1 MSAIGEWFGY
11 YSAIFNYMEKTYG
24 REELERYLDYIA
36 KVPNCDISAQYR
48 AGGLDAIR
56 ARYEKNFRLD
66 GDENTVRSVC
76 DGESL
81 QMQVRCPAY
90 FNAPPSAHPARQ
102 ITERFCDCCIRLNTG
117 ILREAGYA
125 LTVQKTGTGTCE
137 WCIRK
142 EEDG

>member
-1 MSAIGEWFGY
+1 MLRHLRNIFFDHGFGG
-11 YSAIFNYMEKTYG
+11 N
-24 REELERYLDYIA
+24 
-36 KVPNCDISAQYR
+36 
-48 AGGLDAIR
+48 GGVFA
-56 ARYEKNFRLD
+56 FRLD

-125 LTVQKTGTGTCE
+125 LMVQKTGTGTCE
-137 WCIRK
+137 WRIRK
-142 EEDG
+142 EENP

>member
-48 AGGLDAIR
+48 EGGLDVIR

-66 GDENTVRSVC
+66 GDENTVHSVC

-102 ITERFCDCCIRLNTG
+102 ITERLSLIHISEPTRH
-117 ILREAGYA
+117 
-125 LTVQKTGTGTCE
+125 
-137 WCIRK
+137 
-142 EEDG
+142 